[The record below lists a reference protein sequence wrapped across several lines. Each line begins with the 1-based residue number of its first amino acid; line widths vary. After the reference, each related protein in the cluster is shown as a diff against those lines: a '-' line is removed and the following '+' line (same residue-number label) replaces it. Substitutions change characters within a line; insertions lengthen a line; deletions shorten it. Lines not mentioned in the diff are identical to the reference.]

1 MFDLYLRINISNTPM
16 STQKKLNSTRVS
28 LVIVSLCMLLF
39 LIWSMRQCTDTK
51 EEDNY
56 AMVQE
61 TQARQNYLD
70 SIQRAEDSIALFSAV
85 QEEARLRAEALQR
98 AATIPA
104 LGDSVIRGK
113 VVERIIEEKVTVL
126 YVTFDGLNVR
136 SGPALKYG
144 KVDRL
149 DLYDEVVFLNEVTDS
164 AFTIDLGEVAPTE
177 PWVKIRT
184 ASGKEGWVFGAGV
197 DYFKRKLD
205 GVIN

>member
-1 MFDLYLRINISNTPM
+1 M
-16 STQKKLNSTRVS
+16 STPKKLNNTRVS

-39 LIWSMRQCTDTK
+39 LIWSMRQCTSSEK
-51 EEDNY
+51 ENQY

-61 TQARQNYLD
+61 AEARQNYLD
-70 SIQRAEDSIALFSAV
+70 SIQRAEDSIALFSAAA
-85 QEEARLRAEALQR
+85 EEARLRAEALQR

-104 LGDSVIRGK
+104 LGDSVVRGN

-149 DLYDEVVFLNEVTDS
+149 DLYEEVVFLNEVTDS
-164 AFTIDLGEVAPTE
+164 AFTIDLGEIAPTE

-184 ASGKEGWVFGAGV
+184 PSGKEGWVFGAGV
-197 DYFKRKLD
+197 DYFKRKLE